1 MSEIKPVHLPERRR
15 FALDAGGKII
25 GATHYRDFEGSEGI
39 ERIFFHTTVDE
50 EYGGQGLASVLVKFA
65 LENTIASG
73 AKIVAVCPYVKSY
86 VAKHNEYDQ
95 HLVQPREEHLA
106 ILPHG

>member
-1 MSEIKPVHLPERRR
+1 MSEIKPVLLPERRR
-15 FALDAGGKII
+15 FALDDDGKII
-25 GATHYRDFEGSEGI
+25 GAAHYRDFDGSDGV

-50 EYGGQGLASVLVKFA
+50 EYGGQGLAGILVKFA

-86 VAKHNEYDQ
+86 VAKHNDYDQ
-95 HLVQPREEHLA
+95 HLVAPTKTHLDLLPRS
-106 ILPHG
+106 